1 MKIIMIA
8 LIFAVLVAF
17 VYCLAQLLRAEKM
30 RDKLLGELLEET
42 ISIRDGAK
50 RNPVRMPID
59 VIVEAARS
67 AMNGSFGEG
76 QEP

>member
-30 RDKLLGELLEET
+30 RDKLLVELLEET
-42 ISIRDGAK
+42 ISIRDSAK
-50 RNPVRMPID
+50 NDPVRMPID
-59 VIVEAARS
+59 VIVQAVQS
-67 AMNGSFGEG
+67 AMNGSSVKER
-76 QEP
+76 ET